1 MVLQTTL
8 SPELLRQLAGTL
20 QQGQGQ
26 GQEQVQQQQGGGFDP
41 ASLQALGFA
50 IAQALD
56 PEGFGGRLAAGARPI
71 LQSGILAEQRGQQQQ
86 TLADLLRPT
95 PDGVAGPTKVTLGA
109 DGKFTAT
116 GDLQTTAPQAQA
128 GVAPQQAMAPV
139 TTQPQAP
146 QQELP
151 DLGFGNQGVRGT
163 MVQPGGPTSA
173 GGPSLAPLTVAQ
185 RNERRL

>member
-1 MVLQTTL
+1 MALQTTL

-26 GQEQVQQQQGGGFDP
+26 GQEQVQPQQAGGFDP

-116 GDLQTTAPQAQA
+116 GDLQTTAPQAGA
-128 GVAPQQAMAPV
+128 VPQSAAAPV
-139 TTQPQAP
+139 KTQPQQMTAD
-146 QQELP
+146 LP
-151 DLGFGNQGVRGT
+151 DLSIPTDQAFRGT
-163 MVQPGGPTSA
+163 ATQPSGPTPA
-173 GGPSLAPLTVAQ
+173 GGPGMVPLTGAQ